1 MVSLKPSIIKS
12 MADQMIL
19 QAVRHRTLP
28 RLTYWRLDRKHLRE
42 LETNMVINI
51 VWIDPAPN
59 LELLAKQE
67 FSRLQN

>member
-1 MVSLKPSIIKS
+1 MVSLKPSITKS

-28 RLTYWRLDRKHLRE
+28 RLTYWRHERKYLRE
-42 LETNMVINI
+42 LETNMAINI
-51 VWIDPAPN
+51 VWIVTVPN

-67 FSRLQN
+67 FSGLQD